1 MENFK
6 LKGAMLPYEEFKKHG
21 FDFNVFEYMADL
33 IINDEHGESIFKNA
47 FILEGKAIMVNNDK
61 TSVFVIDLKENKNVR
76 VIKIDRSNIN

>member
-1 MENFK
+1 
-6 LKGAMLPYEEFKKHG
+6 
-21 FDFNVFEYMADL
+21 MADL